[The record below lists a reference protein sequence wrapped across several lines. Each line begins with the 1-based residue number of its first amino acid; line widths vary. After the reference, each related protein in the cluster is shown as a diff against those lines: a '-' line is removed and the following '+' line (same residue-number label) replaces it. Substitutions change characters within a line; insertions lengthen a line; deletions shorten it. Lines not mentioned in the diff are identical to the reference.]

1 MLSSEKVVIVD
12 FGGQYTQLIARRV
25 REHKVYCEIVPY
37 NTPYEKIEAAGP
49 GALIFS
55 GGSASVYAED
65 APRCDARLYELG
77 IPLLGICYGMQVM
90 AQDLGGDVL
99 RARNQ
104 EYGKT
109 YIHIKKNN
117 SLLSGLGNRFTAWMS
132 HGDYVTRVPEG
143 FEAIAESD
151 NTPIAAM
158 ADRQRGFYGL
168 QFHPEVIHT
177 PQGQQILGNFL
188 FRLCKFSGNWTMEN
202 FIETSIAEIQEEVGP
217 EGKAVCGLSGG
228 IDSSVA
234 AVLLHRALGD
244 RLTCIFVDH
253 GLLRKGEKEQVLETF
268 QGQFHMNLVA
278 VDAREE
284 FLQRLQGVTDPEEK
298 RKVIGNHFIRVFE
311 REAERL
317 GRVDFLVQ
325 GTLYP
330 DVIESGTATAAV
342 IKSHHNVGGLPAD
355 MKFSLIEPLKYL
367 FKDEV
372 RKLAAELAL
381 PEEIVWRHPFPGP
394 GLAVRVIGE
403 VTPEKL
409 ALLQE
414 ADAIVIDEIKKAG
427 LYREIWQAFAVL
439 PDILS
444 VGVKGDCRMYG
455 HTIVLRAVTSQDGMT
470 ADWYPFPYE
479 VLERISNRLVNDL
492 PQVNR
497 FVYDLTTKPPGTIE
511 WE

>member
-1 MLSSEKVVIVD
+1 MSLLEKVVILD
-12 FGGQYTQLIARRV
+12 FGGQYTQLIARRI
-25 REHKVYCEIVPY
+25 RELKVYCEILPY
-37 NTPYEKIEAAGP
+37 NISLEKLEAASP
-49 GALIFS
+49 GALVFS
-55 GGSASVYAED
+55 GGAASVYND
-65 APRCDARLYELG
+65 GAPRCDNRIYGLN
-77 IPLLGICYGMQVM
+77 IPILGICYGMQAM
-90 AQDLGGDVL
+90 AKDLGGEVI

-104 EYGKT
+104 EYGKAFLR
-109 YIHIKKNN
+109 IQKKND
-117 SLLSGLGNRFTAWMS
+117 LLVGLEECFTAWMS
-132 HGDYVTRVPEG
+132 HGDYVTQVPAG
-143 FEAIAESD
+143 FAVLAASD

-158 ADRQRGFYGL
+158 ADEERRFFGL

-177 PQGQQILGNFL
+177 PRGLQVLGNYL
-188 FRLCKFSGNWTMEN
+188 FRICGFTGSWTMEN
-202 FIETSIAEIQEEVGP
+202 FIENSIAEIRSEVGP
-217 EGKAVCGLSGG
+217 EGRAVCGLSGG

-234 AVLLHRALGD
+234 ATLLHRALGE

-253 GLLRKGEKEQVLETF
+253 GLLRKGEKEQVLDTF
-268 QGQFHMNLVA
+268 QGRFHMNIIA

-284 FLQRLQGVTDPEEK
+284 FLELLRGVIDPEEK

-311 REAERL
+311 REAEKL
-317 GRVDFLVQ
+317 GRVDYLVQ

-355 MKFSLIEPLKYL
+355 MRFALVEPLKYL

-372 RKLAAELAL
+372 RRLAGELEL
-381 PEEIVWRHPFPGP
+381 PEDIIWRHPFPGP
-394 GLAVRVIGE
+394 GLAVRVLGE

-409 ALLQE
+409 DLLQE
-414 ADAIVIDEIKKAG
+414 ADAIVIEEIKNAG

-439 PDILS
+439 PDIRS
-444 VGVKGDCRMYG
+444 VGVKGDCRIYG
-455 HTIVLRAVTSQDGMT
+455 QTIVLRAVNSQDGMT

>member
-284 FLQRLQGVTDPEEK
+284 FLQRLQGGTDPEEK

>member
-1 MLSSEKVVIVD
+1 MLSSEKVIIVD

-25 REHKVYCEIVPY
+25 REHKVYCEIVPH

-55 GGSASVYAED
+55 GGSGSVYVED
-65 APRCDARLYELG
+65 APRCDVRLYELG
-77 IPLLGICYGMQVM
+77 VPLLGICYGMQVM
-90 AQDLGGDVL
+90 AQDLGGDVV

-109 YIHIKKNN
+109 YINIKKNN

-143 FEAIAESD
+143 FETIAESD
-151 NTPIAAM
+151 NTPIAAI
-158 ADRQRGFYGL
+158 ADRHRGFYGL

-177 PQGQQILGNFL
+177 PQGQHILGNFL
-188 FRLCKFSGNWTMEN
+188 FRICRFSGNWTMEN
-202 FIETSIAEIQEEVGP
+202 FIETSIEEVQAEVGP

-268 QGQFHMNLVA
+268 RGQFHMNLVA

-284 FLQRLQGVTDPEEK
+284 FLQRLQGVIDPEEK

-342 IKSHHNVGGLPAD
+342 IKSHHNVGGLPPD

-409 ALLQE
+409 TLLQE

>member
-55 GGSASVYAED
+55 GGSGSVYVED
-65 APRCDARLYELG
+65 APRCDVRLYELG
-77 IPLLGICYGMQVM
+77 VPLLGICYGMQVM
-90 AQDLGGDVL
+90 AQDLGGDVV

-109 YIHIKKNN
+109 YINIKKNN

-143 FEAIAESD
+143 FETIAESD

-158 ADRQRGFYGL
+158 ADRHRGFYGL

-188 FRLCKFSGNWTMEN
+188 FRICRFSGNWTMEN
-202 FIETSIAEIQEEVGP
+202 FIETSIEEIQAEVGP

-268 QGQFHMNLVA
+268 REQFHMNLVA

-381 PEEIVWRHPFPGP
+381 PEEIVCRHPFPGP

-409 ALLQE
+409 TLLQE

-439 PDILS
+439 PNILS

-455 HTIVLRAVTSQDGMT
+455 HTIILRAVTSQDGMT